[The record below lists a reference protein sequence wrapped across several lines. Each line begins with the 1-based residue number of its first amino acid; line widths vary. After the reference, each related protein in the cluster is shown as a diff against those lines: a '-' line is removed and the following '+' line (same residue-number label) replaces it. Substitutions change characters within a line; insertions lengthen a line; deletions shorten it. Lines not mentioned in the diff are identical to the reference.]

1 MSAANARRMAQQTLV
16 GREIVGGAAEGRVLY
31 ADTGLSFWGG
41 CDPQTG
47 VIVDHTHPLHN
58 ECVCGRVLAIPNGR
72 GSCTGSQVVLELL
85 LNGVAPAALLL
96 RTPDVILSLGVIVAE
111 EVRPADTPCPAPPA
125 PRLCSQHLC
134 ASTLSGPTRSA
145 SLLIPRLG
153 ESSTPPRRV

>member
-1 MSAANARRMAQQTLV
+1 MAQQTLV

-47 VIVDHTHPLHN
+47 VIVDHTHPLHD
-58 ECVCGRVLAIPNGR
+58 ECVRGRVLAIPNGR

-111 EVRPADTPCPAPPA
+111 EVRPADTPRPPRQLHASAP
-125 PRLCSQHLC
+125 STC